1 MKYVKIITISIFIFI
16 SAFYMSKVIAENI
29 QLRNVEKELKEKEY
43 ILSDFEKKRNLE
55 LATNRII
62 LDSIPVTYENRIQN
76 LFNLIDT
83 NKLILFVSDKHCEIC
98 IEAQLECILK
108 NKNSNPDNI
117 IILLQTFS
125 NRNVEIFKR
134 KNNLKYTVLGSD
146 EGIYKFLPDLYE
158 PYFFILNIPT
168 KRIQS
173 MFIPDKNDPN
183 TTQVYLNSINSK
195 YFNSYIS

>member
-1 MKYVKIITISIFIFI
+1 M
-16 SAFYMSKVIAENI
+16 
-29 QLRNVEKELKEKEY
+29 
-43 ILSDFEKKRNLE
+43 
-55 LATNRII
+55 
-62 LDSIPVTYENRIQN
+62 
-76 LFNLIDT
+76 
-83 NKLILFVSDKHCEIC
+83 
-98 IEAQLECILK
+98 LK